1 MVTLHSTHGLTAIET
16 LTGSKP
22 VLHWQSP
29 ADTPTENALVPT
41 DTIYLAVQK
50 KKKKKIRCAAV
61 TMSFFKG
68 FIC

>member
-29 ADTPTENALVPT
+29 ADTPTENVLVPT

-50 KKKKKIRCAAV
+50 NIQCMAV
-61 TMSFFKG
+61 KMAFLKG